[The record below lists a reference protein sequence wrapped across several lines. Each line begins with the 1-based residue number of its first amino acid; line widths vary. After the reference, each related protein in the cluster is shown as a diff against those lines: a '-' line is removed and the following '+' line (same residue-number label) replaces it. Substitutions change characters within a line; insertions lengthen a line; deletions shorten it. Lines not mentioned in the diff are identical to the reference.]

1 MLGMDN
7 ESKSDK
13 AKKILYGLVA
23 VMVIASL
30 AFRFIVLE
38 YYEQSTLLFVG
49 LPALITVLMI
59 RFTGQPK
66 TGYGITFKAITLF
79 LLMAG
84 IFLGEGMVCI
94 LFAAPIFYGVAAL
107 VIEIKKFMDRR
118 KKSQLYTL
126 VLLPVLL
133 VCGEV
138 YNINREPA
146 VRNVTATRILDGQI
160 SLAELNKSPDF
171 MSGLPTFFKLGFPK
185 PVAIKG
191 WGTDEGDFRE
201 IQFESTTRGVGTLRL
216 EVVQRTPNELVF
228 NIPADDSH
236 IAHWLAWQ
244 EVTVRLVA
252 NGDKTT
258 TVTWSTDYRCE
269 LAPLWYFEPI
279 EDYAVAICSDFLIDS
294 YFESDAD

>member
-1 MLGMDN
+1 MTN
-7 ESKSDK
+7 ESKSDG

-59 RFTGQPK
+59 RFTSQPK

-94 LFAAPIFYGVAAL
+94 LFAAPVFYGVAAL

-118 KKSQLYTL
+118 KKSQFYTL

-146 VRNVTATRILDGQI
+146 VRNVTVTRVLDGQI
-160 SLAELNKSPDF
+160 SLTELNKSPDF
-171 MSGLPTFFKLGFPK
+171 MSGLPVFFKLGFPK
-185 PVAIKG
+185 PIAIRG
-191 WGTDEGDFRE
+191 SGIDVGDVRE
-201 IQFESTTRGVGTLRL
+201 IQFKSSTKGVGTLRL
-216 EVVQRTPNELVF
+216 EILRSSSNQVIF
-228 NIPADDSH
+228 SIPADDSH
-236 IAHWLAWQ
+236 IAHWLAWKKV
-244 EVTVRLVA
+244 EVRMVA

-279 EDYAVAICSDFLIDS
+279 EDFVVAICSDFLIDS